1 VGSRS
6 ASHGEYREI
15 VANELIVCTEVY
27 EGMPEG
33 EGEAAVCTH
42 TFTEKDG
49 RTTLALRTQLA
60 SKEDRDAVINSG
72 METGM
77 QAGWDLLEQ
86 VAVTLR

>member
-1 VGSRS
+1 M
-6 ASHGEYREI
+6 A
-15 VANELIVCTEVY
+15 
-27 EGMPEG
+27 
-33 EGEAAVCTH
+33 
-42 TFTEKDG
+42 FTEKDG
-49 RTTLALRTQLA
+49 RTILTILMQLA